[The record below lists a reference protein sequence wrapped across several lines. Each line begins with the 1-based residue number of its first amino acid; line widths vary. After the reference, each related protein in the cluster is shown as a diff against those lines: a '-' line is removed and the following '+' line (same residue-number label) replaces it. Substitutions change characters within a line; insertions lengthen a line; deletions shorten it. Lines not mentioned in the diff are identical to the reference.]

1 MSANYTTAESQQY
14 LDALKTIRAAKNWFW
29 WLVFLAVVIQLGSFA
44 AVRFAGVIDKA
55 AMVQRLQLQ
64 SEKADKPADQSEK
77 GEDESLNSTSA
88 EVWYETLAWVL
99 PTGKFVAMVSGLLLI
114 LTMLL
119 AVEVSLVGKTGG
131 AGKFTSAFFW
141 SLLLW
146 AMLIPWQQVGT
157 FRSTFACGALCNLQ
171 DLIENTAKVAWG
183 TKDVPILTQ
192 IFYYARFVAY
202 PILVILI
209 SIVVQLRFARGRSQ
223 ALAGLS
229 PVGSGSSEVKI

>member
-1 MSANYTTAESQQY
+1 MSADYTAAESQQY

-44 AVRFAGVIDKA
+44 VVRFAGVIDKA
-55 AMVQRLQLQ
+55 AMVQRLQ
-64 SEKADKPADQSEK
+64 SEKADKPANQSEK
-77 GEDESLNSTSA
+77 GKDESLNNTSA

-183 TKDVPILTQ
+183 AKNVPILTQ

-202 PILVILI
+202 PTLVILV
-209 SIVVQLRFARGRSQ
+209 SAVVQLRFARGRSQ

-229 PVGSGSSEVKI
+229 PVGSGSNEVKI

>member
-1 MSANYTTAESQQY
+1 MSADYTTAESQQY

-29 WLVFLAVVIQLGSFA
+29 GLVFLAVVIQLGSFA
-44 AVRFAGVIDKA
+44 VVRFAGVIDKA
-55 AMVQRLQLQ
+55 AMVQRLQ
-64 SEKADKPADQSEK
+64 SEKVDKPANQSEK
-77 GEDESLNSTSA
+77 GKDESLNNTSA

-99 PTGKFVAMVSGLLLI
+99 PTGKFVAMVAGLLLI

-171 DLIENTAKVAWG
+171 DLIENTAKVTWG
-183 TKDVPILTQ
+183 TKNVPILTQ

-202 PILVILI
+202 PILVILV
-209 SIVVQLRFARGRSQ
+209 SAVVQLRFARGRSQ

-229 PVGSGSSEVKI
+229 PVGSGSSDVKI